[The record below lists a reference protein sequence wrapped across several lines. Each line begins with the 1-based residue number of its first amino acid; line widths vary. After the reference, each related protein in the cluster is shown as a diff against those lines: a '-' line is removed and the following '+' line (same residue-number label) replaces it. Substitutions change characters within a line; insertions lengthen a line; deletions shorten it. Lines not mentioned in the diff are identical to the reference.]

1 MSRTV
6 IQDEATLGFG
16 VHASSTTII
25 ASFGG
30 IKYYLDT
37 APAQVVALQPSRPL
51 IGSFSALNGDLF
63 PCTVINLSKD
73 QLNKEDLDRIIAE
86 FALYDDVWTHAF
98 LEGETSCRGAIAI
111 SMFRDC

>member
-6 IQDEATLGFG
+6 TKDEATLGFG

-25 ASFGG
+25 TTLGG

-37 APAQVVALQPSRPL
+37 APTQVITLQPSRPL
-51 IGSFSALNGDLF
+51 VRSFNALNGDLF
-63 PCTVINLSKD
+63 PCTVINLSND
-73 QLNKEDLDRIIAE
+73 QLNKEDLDGISAE

-98 LEGETSCRGAIAI
+98 LEGETSCRGTIAI
-111 SMFRDC
+111 LMFHGC